1 MSVKITLTRQFRK
14 YISAAFCL
22 IFLFTAA
29 GCGNDDPTI
38 PNPMTAPLTESVANT
53 TVPPV
58 TTAPDTATVPV
69 TELVTIPAAD
79 AVRNPFTNAIIDEET
94 LAKMPKRPILVTIG
108 NNPAARP
115 QSSLDFADLVYEIP
129 AESGISRYLA
139 VFYATPADKIG
150 PVRSARPYLLDIA
163 KEWNAVYVHVGGSPD
178 ALSILEKGSW
188 PYVNEFAYGSYFWR
202 DNTRVAPN
210 NLYTSTEN
218 LIKILNN
225 KKWNTEQEVRGFK
238 FLPDG
243 EKQQGDKALSISV
256 NYASA
261 KNTYAYDEKT
271 GLYNRFISSEAQL
284 DGTSK
289 TPIQVANIIV
299 QHVKSKRLDDEGR
312 LEINMYAGGKAVL
325 FSQGV
330 VKNGTW
336 SRKDSSS
343 PTVFVG
349 EDGVEWELASGKTWI
364 QVVDQ
369 DCSVTYKD
377 SL

>member
-1 MSVKITLTRQFRK
+1 MLRKLPLNKLIRK
-14 YISAAFCL
+14 YILAAFC
-22 IFLFTAA
+22 IMFLFAVA
-29 GCGNDDPTI
+29 GCGSNEPTI
-38 PNPMTAPLTESVANT
+38 SDSSTEPVANT
-53 TVPPV
+53 TVSSLL
-58 TTAPDTATVPV
+58 TAPDTATIPITQPV
-69 TELVTIPAAD
+69 TVPSAD
-79 AVRNPFTNAIIDEET
+79 SVRNPFTNAVIDEET

-108 NNPAARP
+108 NNEAARP
-115 QSSLDFADLVYEIP
+115 QSSLDLADLVYEIP

-139 VFYATPADKIG
+139 VFYAAESDKIG
-150 PVRSARPYLLDIA
+150 PVRSARPYLLDVA

-202 DNTRVAPN
+202 DNARSAPN

-225 KKWNTEQEVRGFK
+225 KKWNVEKEVRGFK
-238 FLPDG
+238 FLSDG

-256 NYASA
+256 NYYSA
-261 KNTYAYDEKT
+261 KNTYSYDEKT
-271 GLYNRFISSEAQL
+271 GLYSRYISGAEQL

-289 TPIQVANIIV
+289 ELIQVSNIIV
-299 QHVKSKRLDDEGR
+299 QHVRSKRLDDEGR
-312 LEINMYAGGKAVL
+312 LEIDMYAGGKAAL
-325 FSQGV
+325 YSQGV

-336 SRKDSSS
+336 SRKNSSS
-343 PTVFVG
+343 PTLFVG
-349 EDGVEWELASGKTWI
+349 EDGVEWELVSGKTWI

-369 DCSVTYKD
+369 NCSVTHKD